1 MADTKI
7 SGLTALV
14 GSTVSLD
21 ADCIPIVD
29 TSITTTK
36 KMLVQEL
43 FNSAVNLAAI
53 TNTQVSID
61 ADSVLMLDASTVVTK
76 KILARELG
84 YAIRDGGMSPITN
97 SLAADVNLNNASNY
111 FDGPSVAQ
119 GTVGTWFASGTVAVY
134 PGAGQTGNVEAKLW
148 DGTTVIA
155 SSYVYLAASATGSLS
170 VSGYLA
176 SPAGN
181 LRISVRNTAGTSGKI
196 VFNQTGN
203 SKDSTITAIRIG

>member
-29 TSITTTK
+29 TSVTTTK
-36 KMLVQEL
+36 KILVQEL
-43 FNSAVNLAAI
+43 LNSAINLAAI

-76 KILARELG
+76 KILIAELG
-84 YAIRDGGMSPITN
+84 KSLTSPITN
-97 SLAADVNLNNASNY
+97 SLAADVDLDNIANY

-119 GTVGTWFASGTVAVY
+119 GTVGTWFVSGTVTVY
-134 PGAGQTGNVEAKLW
+134 AGTTQNMYIKLW

-155 SSYVYLAASATGSLS
+155 SAYAITTNGLIVS
-170 VSGYLA
+170 VALSGYLA
-176 SPAGN
+176 TPAGN
-181 LRISVRNTAGTSGKI
+181 LRISVRDTTNTNGKI
-196 VFNQTGN
+196 KFNSTGN
-203 SKDSTITAIRIG
+203 SADSTITAIRIG